1 MTAAV
6 ETMAFAGEVPWH
18 GLGVPVDDT
27 MTPEE
32 MLEAADLDWTVSK
45 RPAYTIDSPTWSED
59 VGLLNAEGHHFIV
72 RDTDSRVLSACGEDY
87 VPFQNAETFR
97 FFKKFVSNGEMKM
110 ETAGSLK
117 DGQDIWGLAKLE
129 SSFEL
134 PGGDRVEGFLLINSP
149 HVSGK
154 ALTIM
159 FTPIR
164 VVCANTMALALNSE
178 GKRFRVLHLQAFDD
192 DIMKAAEEALGI
204 SETKMAEFQ
213 EQTTFLSDKQAKP
226 IDVQKFIAELLQ
238 PELLIERAK
247 LDIANDVPFS
257 EQFNKTAEQVHDAI
271 ALSPGADLKSA
282 KGTWWGALNG
292 VTYVMDHTK
301 RESERVKGGALYSS
315 WLGPNAATKRRA
327 LDLATEYA
335 KAA

>member
-1 MTAAV
+1 
-6 ETMAFAGEVPWH
+6 
-18 GLGVPVDDT
+18 
-27 MTPEE
+27 
-32 MLEAADLDWTVSK
+32 
-45 RPAYTIDSPTWSED
+45 
-59 VGLLNAEGHHFIV
+59 
-72 RDTDSRVLSACGEDY
+72 
-87 VPFQNAETFR
+87 
-97 FFKKFVSNGEMKM
+97 MKM

-134 PGGDRVEGFLLINSP
+134 PGGDRIEGYLLIDSP

-154 ALTIM
+154 ALTIL

-178 GKRFRVLHLQAFDD
+178 GKRFRVLHLQAFDE

-204 SETKMAEFQ
+204 SKTKMTEFQ
-213 EQTTFLSDKQAKP
+213 EQTTFLSEKQAKP
-226 IDVQKFIAELLQ
+226 LDVQKFIAELFQ
-238 PELLIERAK
+238 PQLLIERGK
-247 LDIANDVPFS
+247 MDVANDVPLLDEFS
-257 EQFNKTAEQVHDAI
+257 RTAEQVHDAI
-271 ALSPGADLKSA
+271 ALSPGAELKSA

-292 VTYVMDHTK
+292 VTFHMDHTK